1 MAWHPTEVILHPEPV
16 ETGDAQEQVPTLQM
30 EAEVTEKTK
39 NISMQELLIQE
50 AWCRWEE
57 SLRMAHRMQRV
68 REAALLDELTWE
80 PSIHVRRLMQEE
92 WENLENGKSDF
103 WESQQVLKKM
113 EWRWMILDWMNGT
126 SDDCGGRK
134 FP

>member
-1 MAWHPTEVILHPEPV
+1 MSDLRWTKILI
-16 ETGDAQEQVPTLQM
+16 GRG
-30 EAEVTEKTK
+30 
-39 NISMQELLIQE
+39 NGG
-50 AWCRWEE
+50 WEE
-57 SLRMAHRMQRV
+57 SLWMAHRMQRV

>member
-1 MAWHPTEVILHPEPV
+1 
-16 ETGDAQEQVPTLQM
+16 
-30 EAEVTEKTK
+30 
-39 NISMQELLIQE
+39 
-50 AWCRWEE
+50 
-57 SLRMAHRMQRV
+57 
-68 REAALLDELTWE
+68 
-80 PSIHVRRLMQEE
+80 MQEE

-134 FP
+134 FPQLRMIPHKDDMRPDTMNEMEQTEKIERDVS

>member
-1 MAWHPTEVILHPEPV
+1 MDKSGFAAKYLRVDSPDPSKGDCKDGNTLEQQVFNQLLPKIIMAWHPTEVILHPEPV

-68 REAALLDELTWE
+68 
-80 PSIHVRRLMQEE
+80 
-92 WENLENGKSDF
+92 
-103 WESQQVLKKM
+103 
-113 EWRWMILDWMNGT
+113 
-126 SDDCGGRK
+126 
-134 FP
+134 